1 MTLFA
6 VILSWFVS
14 KQAMNDAL
22 DCKLINETEVECR
35 PEKIPD
41 SVLCENFDICLVRQH
56 FSTDA

>member
-1 MTLFA
+1 MILFS

-22 DCKLINETEVECR
+22 NGKLIDKTEGECI

-41 SVLCENFDICLVRQH
+41 SR
-56 FSTDA
+56 